1 MHALACRVVD
11 ATGPMVRVSDSPA
24 AAGPGAR
31 RVTPAAKV
39 EVEEI
44 DDLTSELAAA
54 SMGAGA
60 Q

>member
-1 MHALACRVVD
+1 
-11 ATGPMVRVSDSPA
+11 MVRVSDSPA